1 MFFSSRIDRWKY
13 RLKVRNF
20 NILILFKFCQGF
32 PDKISNTQHGKNRV
46 LLFRI
51 SDRDMTTSAVQNS
64 SKPVRRSSRRNG
76 YQRPD
81 YWSQATHELAQNDA
95 VMAAL
100 IQRYPDSIMSSR
112 GQPFYTL
119 MRSVVGQQ
127 ISVRAAD
134 SIWAR
139 LEALC
144 PRMTPRTMLQCTPEQ
159 LRSVGLSARKAQYVH
174 EVAQFFVRNRIS
186 HRGHDYWAQRSD
198 QAIIDELSGIHGIG
212 RWTAEM
218 FLMFTLLRPNVFP
231 VDDIGLLRGLEKA
244 YHIDQRLTPKQ
255 ARVLYFERFSPWASV
270 ATWYLWRSLDPV
282 EVAY

>member
-1 MFFSSRIDRWKY
+1 M
-13 RLKVRNF
+13 N
-20 NILILFKFCQGF
+20 
-32 PDKISNTQHGKNRV
+32 
-46 LLFRI
+46 
-51 SDRDMTTSAVQNS
+51 TTSTQAS
-64 SKPVRRSSRRNG
+64 SKSAQRSPRRTLHHSAH
-76 YQRPD
+76 QRPD
-81 YWSQATHELAQNDA
+81 YWAQATHELAQSDA

-100 IQRYPDSIMSSR
+100 IQRYPDSIMVSR

-119 MRSVVGQQ
+119 VRSVVGQQ

-144 PRMTPRTMLQCTPEQ
+144 PRMTPRTMLQCEQEQ

-174 EVAQFFVRNRIS
+174 EVAQFFVCNRIS

-244 YHIDQRLTPKQ
+244 YHINHRLTPKQ
-255 ARVLYFERFSPWASV
+255 ARALYFERFSPWASV

>member
-1 MFFSSRIDRWKY
+1 
-13 RLKVRNF
+13 
-20 NILILFKFCQGF
+20 
-32 PDKISNTQHGKNRV
+32 
-46 LLFRI
+46 
-51 SDRDMTTSAVQNS
+51 MTTSAVQTTS
-64 SKPVRRSSRRNG
+64 QPVRRNSRRNG

-100 IQRYPDSIMSSR
+100 IQRYPDSIMSAR

-119 MRSVVGQQ
+119 VRSVVGQQ

-186 HRGHDYWAQRSD
+186 HRGHEYWAQRSD